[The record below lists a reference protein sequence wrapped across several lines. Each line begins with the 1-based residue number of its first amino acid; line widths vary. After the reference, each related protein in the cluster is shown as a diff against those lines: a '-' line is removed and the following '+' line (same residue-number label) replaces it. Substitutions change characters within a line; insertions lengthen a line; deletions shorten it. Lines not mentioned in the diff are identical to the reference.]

1 MNRYVDIYTNIL
13 PTMDTVG
20 NGAPTQEQAVRRLAQ
35 SEQNCIKT
43 VIAAPLYTPET
54 YASPDEF
61 FEKRREICLALNAE
75 SAKLA
80 HPVRVQE
87 GVILQYSSDL
97 LRLGDKLKRFSLADS
112 RYMLLDL
119 PIGHLDA
126 NFYDDMTKLQVVSGL
141 TPILADFDRFYSMF
155 TLEDYIPL
163 REAGILLQISAD
175 GLIAPEKRKL
185 SLYLLAN
192 QRAHFVASG
201 SQSPESPVRLGE
213 AMRIVQRSLPSDL
226 YRRIKNNAGML
237 LSDAAPSEF
246 L

>member
-13 PTMDTVG
+13 PTMDAVG
-20 NGAPTQEQAVRRLAQ
+20 NAAPTREQAATRLAQ

-43 VIAAPLYTPET
+43 LIAAPLYTPEKF
-54 YASPDEF
+54 ASLDDF
-61 FEKRREICLALNAE
+61 FDMRREACLALNAE
-75 SAKLA
+75 SAELS
-80 HPVRVQE
+80 HPVRVHE
-87 GVILQYSSDL
+87 GAVLQYSPDL
-97 LRLGDKLKRFSLADS
+97 LKLGDKLKRFSLADS
-112 RYMLLDL
+112 RYMLLNL
-119 PIGHLDA
+119 PPEHLGAD
-126 NFYDDMTKLQVVSGL
+126 FYDDMTKLQVVSGL
-141 TPILADFDRFYSMF
+141 TPILADFDRFYGMF

-175 GLIAPEKRKL
+175 GLLTPEKRKL

-201 SQSPESPVRLGE
+201 SQPADEPVRLGE
-213 AMRIVQRSLPSDL
+213 AMRVVQRSLPSDL

-237 LSDAAPSEF
+237 ISDASPSEF